1 MERSKPR
8 NDYDCMP
15 DHECMPSC
23 EPMPVLGRRC
33 IGTYV
38 MRYRVYEDCDCGHT
52 VVRVCA
58 YCGCEHDEELEEC
71 PMCGAPAELGV
82 MEDDN
87 GNPDGNP
94 NGNPDGFAALADS
107 DDGDLDSSRG
117 LDFSHFSFHSFSFS
131 AAVGSKL

>member
-94 NGNPDGFAALADS
+94 NGNPDGF
-107 DDGDLDSSRG
+107 GGFGGFGRRRSRFFPRFRFFPFFFPFFF
-117 LDFSHFSFHSFSFS
+117 LFRRRRF
-131 AAVGSKL
+131 